1 MFTETDSLTYEVK
14 SENVYK
20 EFFKWKDLSE
30 FSNYSKD
37 STFFDDTNKKV
48 IGKMKK
54 EFGGVIV
61 DEYVGL
67 KKKEKHWW

>member
-1 MFTETDSLTYEVK
+1 M
-14 SENVYK
+14 
-20 EFFKWKDLSE
+20 SE